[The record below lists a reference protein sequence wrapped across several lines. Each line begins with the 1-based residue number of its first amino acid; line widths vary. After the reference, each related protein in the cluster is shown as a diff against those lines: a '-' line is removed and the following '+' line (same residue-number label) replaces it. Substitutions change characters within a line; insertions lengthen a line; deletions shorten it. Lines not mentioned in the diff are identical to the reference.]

1 MKKVI
6 LFSLLLIS
14 MSANAQNYSALKDS
28 LSKAVD
34 VLAYHP
40 DSIDLRLKKASWNME
55 LQQWNYAKDEYD
67 AVLKLNPKNIAGLY
81 YRAFVNEKL
90 KRYNF
95 ARLDYENLLALVP
108 GNFEVQLGLALLNQK
123 DQHYTEAFD
132 QMNSL
137 ISQYPDSAVAFA
149 ARGGIEKERGLLE
162 LAEYDYSEA
171 IKRDSCN
178 TDYRLNRADIL
189 LTLGRKDDAKRD
201 LDDMVKSG
209 IPRANLIDLYKRL
222 RK

>member
-1 MKKVI
+1 MKKSL
-6 LFSLLLIS
+6 LFFLLLIS
-14 MSANAQNYSALKDS
+14 ISAKAQNHSALKDS

-40 DSIDLRLKKASWNME
+40 DSIDLRLKKASWNIE

-67 AVLKLNPKNIAGLY
+67 EVLKLNPKNIAALY
-81 YRAFVNEKL
+81 YRAFANEKL

-132 QMNSL
+132 QINSL
-137 ISQYPDSAVAFA
+137 VSQYPDSAVVFA
-149 ARGGIEKERGLLE
+149 ARGGIEKERGMLE

-171 IKRDSCN
+171 IKRDTHN
-178 TDYRLNRADIL
+178 TDYRLNRVDIF
-189 LTLGRKDDAKRD
+189 LTLGRKDEAKSD
-201 LDDMVKSG
+201 LDDLVKAG
-209 IPRANLIDLYKRL
+209 ISRANLIDFYKRL